1 MIKLHRRL
9 MMAVAVLSLMV
20 MPLLAS
26 AQEDVVT
33 IRFWNA
39 DTSGATESAIAE
51 WNATNPNIQ
60 VEFVPYSNDASGNTQ
75 VDTALLAGEVDAV
88 INFGVQRVDSRARAG
103 LFADLSALLP
113 DFDIAQEFGTESTT
127 YDNGVFA
134 IPAGASFFMTYI
146 NADAFAEA
154 GIEVPENWTWDEFIA
169 IAEQLTTGSGPSTR
183 YGAMLPTWP
192 WMDEVAAYER
202 GWDFNINVDA
212 CTTNFDDPI
221 WAEVATIRYEL
232 ETVAG
237 AALPYAEA
245 RAAQLA
251 QQNELYSG
259 NVAMI
264 ISGTWILR
272 STQNTVELPR
282 DFVTTFAPVPA
293 LTEDGFPYRTGKF
306 DDFMAVASTSDHPE
320 EAAQFIAWLAT
331 EGYLYYTEKGRFPA
345 WQGFD
350 TEEVAEVYF
359 SAFEMPAEDIL
370 DVEAFVRVALDNS
383 LPLAPQQELLGNA
396 ELQTIW
402 REEAV
407 RVFNGELTGE
417 EASSNMKERG
427 DSALATLCD

>member
-1 MIKLHRRL
+1 MNNLSRRL
-9 MMAVAVLSLMV
+9 TVMMVLLSLLIIPAV
-20 MPLLAS
+20 S
-26 AQEDVVT
+26 AQDDVVT

-39 DTSGATESAIAE
+39 DTSGATEAAIEA
-51 WNATNPNIQ
+51 WNSDNPNIQ
-60 VEFVPYSNDASGNTQ
+60 VEFVPYSNDDSGHTQ
-75 VDTALLAGEVDAV
+75 VDTALLAGQVDAM
-88 INFGVQRVDSRARAG
+88 INFGIQRVDSRARAG
-103 LFADLSALLP
+103 LFADLSELLP
-113 DFDIAQEFGTESTT
+113 DFDIVEEFGTESTT
-127 YDNGVFA
+127 YGDAVYA

-154 GIEVPENWTWDEFIA
+154 GIEVPENWTWEEFIA
-169 IAEQLTTGSGPSTR
+169 IAEELTTGSGPSTR

-202 GWDFNINVDA
+202 GWDFNVNVDA

-245 RAAQLA
+245 RAAQLV
-251 QQNELYSG
+251 QQNQLYGES
-259 NVAMI
+259 VAMI

-282 DFVTTFAPVPA
+282 DFVTTFAPVPS
-293 LTEDGFPYRTGKF
+293 LTEDGFPYRSGKF
-306 DDFMAVASTSDHPE
+306 DDFMAVAANSDHPE
-320 EAAQFIAWLAT
+320 EAAQFLAWLAT
-331 EGYLYYTEKGRFPA
+331 DGYLFYTEKGRFPA

-350 TEEVAEVYF
+350 AEVVAEVYF
-359 SAFEMPAEDIL
+359 SGFEVPAEEIL
-370 DVEAFVRVALDNS
+370 DIEAFIRVALDNTR
-383 LPLAPQQELLGNA
+383 PLAPQQELLGNA

-417 EASSNMKERG
+417 EASANMKERG
-427 DSALATLCD
+427 DRALASLCD